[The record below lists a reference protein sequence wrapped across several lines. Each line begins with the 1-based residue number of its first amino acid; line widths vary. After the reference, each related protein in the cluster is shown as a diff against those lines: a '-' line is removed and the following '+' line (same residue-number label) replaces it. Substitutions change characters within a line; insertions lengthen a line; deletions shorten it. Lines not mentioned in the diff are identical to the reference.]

1 MRSTEEILAE
11 IELAKAA
18 KPEIAPM
25 ILKQAKKNI
34 ILDATLMT
42 GLMTCGRFA
51 ELRYDKSLVQIS
63 GKSNSLECGSIMH
76 KIFETFY
83 AGMIRGHKRTDAL
96 ANAMTAGETYI
107 RGCQYCTDFEP
118 THGDDTNVTIG
129 QEALFHEGEHRCTDK
144 CILKPQ
150 CGHPPNE
157 YPGVRNTPAESQTKP
172 NRVGWK
178 HVLQTAEEYFDF
190 YKNDFW
196 VPLFVETVKR
206 KVVYEDDEIRVM
218 WKAKLDAAFDTNQ
231 GIFPVDH
238 KTMQQRKDSLPL
250 NNQFKGQ
257 CLVMETHRM
266 FVNKVGFQTSLKP
279 EEKFTRVPISYSTD
293 ALLEFQSEIIPM
305 AAYNILQY
313 SESGYWPPTGHG
325 INCEGKFGN
334 CVFHEVCSSD
344 RNMREETLRNNFVI
358 GPKWDVEN
366 LEKD

>member
-1 MRSTEEILAE
+1 MRSTEEILVE

-18 KPEIAPM
+18 KPEVAPM

-51 ELRYDKSLVQIS
+51 ELRYDKSLVQIT
-63 GKSNSLECGSIMH
+63 GKSNSLECGSIIH

-83 AGMIRGHKRTDAL
+83 GERIKGFKHTDAL
-96 ANAMTAGETYI
+96 ANALTSGETYI
-107 RGCQYCTDFEP
+107 RGCQYCTDFES
-118 THGDDTNVTIG
+118 
-129 QEALFHEGEHRCTDK
+129 TDEVK
-144 CILKPQ
+144 KPV
-150 CGHPPNE
+150 CGHTPNE

-305 AAYNILQY
+305 AAYNLLQY
-313 SESGYWPPTGHG
+313 SESGYWPATGHG

-358 GPKWDVEN
+358 GPKWDIEN